1 MEVSSI
7 FLDDKDRP
15 PRGTRVYIKSK
26 HSLGTITG
34 VDGGYSLR
42 VQLDGESDEGSWG
55 YKTADLLIIGPP
67 EIMTLDDCP
76 ICEETIR
83 VKVK

>member
-7 FLDDKDRP
+7 FLDDKGRP

-42 VQLDGESDEGSWG
+42 IQLDGDPEGGWG
-55 YKTADLLIIGPP
+55 YKNADLLIIGPA
-67 EIMTLDDCP
+67 EIMTLDECP